1 MRYQSELNGP
11 ASAGLV
17 SIVQSLI
24 SIVHPAF
31 PTVHRLIPIV
41 QSVFP
46 IVQSLISTVHSVIR
60 FVQRLISTVRLPVRI
75 VQSLRCTVRRL
86 HVTGQRL
93 GAAGKARFAPSV
105 PVGGQKRRGY
115 RVHAVAPPLLPSDR

>member
-1 MRYQSELNGP
+1 MQ
-11 ASAGLV
+11 GLV
-17 SIVQSLI
+17 SIVQTLI
-24 SIVHPAF
+24 SIVHSPFSIVQLPISTVQSAF
-31 PTVHRLIPIV
+31 SIVQRLI
-41 QSVFP
+41 P

-105 PVGGQKRRGY
+105 PVGRQKRRGY